1 MFRSTPAVDAP
12 PANDVLVLADLVPL
26 SVLALDVDPPSVGG
40 LSTLPAVVSRLWL
53 TILAA

>member
-26 SVLALDVDPPSVGG
+26 SVLALDVNPPSVGG
-40 LSTLPAVVSRLWL
+40 LSTLPAVASRLWL

>member
-12 PANDVLVLADLVPL
+12 LTNDLLVLADLVPL

-40 LSTLPAVVSRLWL
+40 LSTCRPWYRGCG
-53 TILAA
+53 